1 MRYAPAILRWPDGLT
16 WAYFRVNVT
25 NMKNSRAE
33 ISGKRP
39 YHMSTRA
46 TAAEATG
53 QRILRAFLDLYM
65 AHWLE
70 DLTLDDV
77 AARAGVT
84 VQTVL
89 RRYGSK
95 AGLIQAAGE
104 SLYQQV
110 NSQRNQAPVG
120 DIAGAVAN
128 LMDHY
133 EAVGDLTIRTLAQEQ
148 RHAALHE
155 FAERGR
161 ELHRAWVETAFSP
174 LLDGLSVDERGDT
187 LAKLVVVTDLYVW
200 KLLRRDM
207 GFERK
212 QTERYVVE
220 MVSAVIEH
228 KH

>member
-1 MRYAPAILRWPDGLT
+1 
-16 WAYFRVNVT
+16 
-25 NMKNSRAE
+25 MKSERSENTGR
-33 ISGKRP
+33 RP
-39 YHMSTRA
+39 YRMSTRA
-46 TAAEATG
+46 VAAAATG
-53 QRILRAFLDLYM
+53 QRILQAFLDLYM
-65 AHWLE
+65 VYWLE
-70 DLTLDDV
+70 DLTLDEV
-77 AARAGVT
+77 AARAGVS

-89 RRYGSK
+89 RRYRSK

-110 NSQRNQAPVG
+110 NDQRNQASIG

-148 RHAALHE
+148 RHEALHE

-161 ELHRAWVETAFSP
+161 ALHHAWVETAFSP
-174 LLDGLSVDERGDT
+174 LLDGLPESKRGDT

-207 GFERK
+207 GFERE
-212 QTERYVVE
+212 QTERYVVD
-220 MVSAVIEH
+220 MVSVMIER
-228 KH
+228 KP

>member
-1 MRYAPAILRWPDGLT
+1 MT
-16 WAYFRVNVT
+16 
-25 NMKNSRAE
+25 
-33 ISGKRP
+33 
-39 YHMSTRA
+39 
-46 TAAEATG
+46 
-53 QRILRAFLDLYM
+53 
-65 AHWLE
+65 HWLE
-70 DLTLDDV
+70 DLTLEDV
-77 AARAGVT
+77 AVRAGVT

-110 NSQRNQAPVG
+110 SSQRNQAPAG
-120 DIAGAVAN
+120 DITGAVAN

-148 RHAALHE
+148 RHEALYS

-161 ELHRAWVETAFSP
+161 ALHRAWVETAFSP
-174 LLDGLSVDERGDT
+174 LLNGLSAGERVDM

-207 GFERK
+207 GFERE
-212 QTERYVVE
+212 QTERYVAE
-220 MVSAVIEH
+220 MVSAVIKRKRQE
-228 KH
+228 

>member
-1 MRYAPAILRWPDGLT
+1 
-16 WAYFRVNVT
+16 
-25 NMKNSRAE
+25 MKADYPE
-33 ISGKRP
+33 TGGKRP
-39 YHMSTRA
+39 YHMATRA
-46 TAAEATG
+46 MAAAATG
-53 QRILRAFLDLYM
+53 QRILQAVLDLYM
-65 AHWLE
+65 THWLE
-70 DLTLDDV
+70 DLTLEDV
-77 AARAGVT
+77 AGRAGVT

-110 NSQRNQAPVG
+110 SSQRNQAPVG

-148 RHAALHE
+148 RHAALHV

-161 ELHRAWVETAFSP
+161 ALHRVWVQTAFSP
-174 LLDGLSVDERGDT
+174 LLDGLSIGERGDI
-187 LAKLVVVTDLYVW
+187 LAKLVVVTDLYAW

-207 GFERK
+207 GYERK

-220 MVSAVIEH
+220 MVSALIER
-228 KH
+228 KHQE

>member
-1 MRYAPAILRWPDGLT
+1 
-16 WAYFRVNVT
+16 
-25 NMKNSRAE
+25 
-33 ISGKRP
+33 
-39 YHMSTRA
+39 MSTRA
-46 TAAEATG
+46 VAAAATG

-65 AHWLE
+65 VYWLE
-70 DLTLDDV
+70 DLTLDEV

-110 NSQRNQAPVG
+110 SNQRNQAPVG
-120 DIAGAVAN
+120 DITGAVAN

-133 EAVGDLTIRTLAQEQ
+133 ETVGDLTIRTLAQEQ
-148 RHAALHE
+148 RHEALRI

-161 ELHRAWVETAFSP
+161 ALHRDWVETAFRP
-174 LLDGLSVDERGDT
+174 LLVGLPVGKRGDT

-207 GFERK
+207 GFERE

-220 MVSAVIEH
+220 MVSAVIER

>member
-1 MRYAPAILRWPDGLT
+1 
-16 WAYFRVNVT
+16 
-25 NMKNSRAE
+25 MKLGDSE
-33 ISGKRP
+33 SVGKRP

-46 TAAEATG
+46 AAAAATG
-53 QRILRAFLDLYM
+53 HRILRAFLDLYM
-65 AHWLE
+65 IYWLE

-95 AGLIQAAGE
+95 AGLTQAAGE

-110 NSQRNQAPVG
+110 SSQRNQALAG

-148 RHAALHE
+148 RHEALQV

-161 ELHRAWVETAFSP
+161 ALHRAWVETAFSP
-174 LLDGLSVDERGDT
+174 LLDGLPAGERGDV

-207 GFERK
+207 GFERE

-220 MVSAVIEH
+220 MVSAMIEG

>member
-1 MRYAPAILRWPDGLT
+1 
-16 WAYFRVNVT
+16 
-25 NMKNSRAE
+25 MKVGNSETAGR
-33 ISGKRP
+33 RP

-53 QRILRAFLDLYM
+53 QRILQAVLDLYM
-65 AHWLE
+65 THWLE

-110 NSQRNQAPVG
+110 SSQRNQAPAG

-128 LMDHY
+128 LVDHY
-133 EAVGDLTIRTLAQEQ
+133 EAIGDLTIRTLAQEQ

-161 ELHRAWVETAFSP
+161 VLHRAWVETAFSP
-174 LLDGLSVDERGDT
+174 LLDGLPVGERGDV

-207 GFERK
+207 GFVRE

-220 MVSAVIEH
+220 MVSAMIEH

>member
-1 MRYAPAILRWPDGLT
+1 LT
-16 WAYFRVNVT
+16 QAYFHINIT
-25 NMKNSRAE
+25 DMKNARAE
-33 ISGKRP
+33 TSGKRP
-39 YHMSTRA
+39 YRMATRE

-53 QRILRAFLDLYM
+53 QRILQAFLDLYM

-110 NSQRNQAPVG
+110 SSQRNQAPAG

-161 ELHRAWVETAFSP
+161 VLHRAWVETAFSP
-174 LLDGLSVDERGDT
+174 LLDDLPMGERNDI

-207 GFERK
+207 GFERE

-220 MVSAVIEH
+220 MVSAMIEH
-228 KH
+228 KP

>member
-1 MRYAPAILRWPDGLT
+1 
-16 WAYFRVNVT
+16 
-25 NMKNSRAE
+25 MKVSQTETA
-33 ISGKRP
+33 GKRP
-39 YHMSTRA
+39 YRMSTRA
-46 TAAEATG
+46 TAAAATG
-53 QRILRAFLDLYM
+53 QRILQAFLDLYM
-65 AHWLE
+65 VYWLE
-70 DLTLDDV
+70 DLTLDEV
-77 AARAGVT
+77 AARAGVS

-89 RRYGSK
+89 RRYRSK

-110 NSQRNQAPVG
+110 SDQRNQAPVG

-148 RHAALHE
+148 RHEALRT

-161 ELHRAWVETAFSP
+161 ALHRAWVETAFSP
-174 LLDGLSVDERGDT
+174 HLEGLSVGKRGAT
-187 LAKLVVVTDLYVW
+187 LAKLVVVTDLYAW

-207 GFERK
+207 GFERE
-212 QTERYVVE
+212 QTERYVVD
-220 MVSAVIEH
+220 MVSAMIER

>member
-1 MRYAPAILRWPDGLT
+1 
-16 WAYFRVNVT
+16 
-25 NMKNSRAE
+25 
-33 ISGKRP
+33 
-39 YHMSTRA
+39 MSTRA

-53 QRILRAFLDLYM
+53 QRILQAVLDLYM
-65 AHWLE
+65 TQWLE

-110 NSQRNQAPVG
+110 SSQRNQAPAG
-120 DIAGAVAN
+120 DIAGAVTN

-161 ELHRAWVETAFSP
+161 MLHRAWVETAFSP
-174 LLDGLSVDERGDT
+174 LLDGLPVGERGDA
-187 LAKLVVVTDLYVW
+187 LAKLVVVTDLYAW

-207 GFERK
+207 GFERE

-220 MVSAVIEH
+220 MVSAMIER
-228 KH
+228 KP

>member
-1 MRYAPAILRWPDGLT
+1 
-16 WAYFRVNVT
+16 
-25 NMKNSRAE
+25 
-33 ISGKRP
+33 
-39 YHMSTRA
+39 MSTRA

-53 QRILRAFLDLYM
+53 QRILQAFLDLYM
-65 AHWLE
+65 THWLE
-70 DLTLDDV
+70 DLTLEDV
-77 AARAGVT
+77 AVRAGVT

-110 NSQRNQAPVG
+110 SSQRNQAPAG
-120 DIAGAVAN
+120 DITGAVAN

-148 RHAALHE
+148 RHEALYS

-161 ELHRAWVETAFSP
+161 ALHRAWVETAFSP
-174 LLDGLSVDERGDT
+174 LLNGLSAGERVDM

-207 GFERK
+207 GFERE
-212 QTERYVVE
+212 QTERYVAE
-220 MVSAVIEH
+220 MVSAVIKRKRQE
-228 KH
+228 

>member
-1 MRYAPAILRWPDGLT
+1 
-16 WAYFRVNVT
+16 
-25 NMKNSRAE
+25 MKTGDSETAGR
-33 ISGKRP
+33 RP

-53 QRILRAFLDLYM
+53 QRILQAVLDLYM
-65 AHWLE
+65 TQWLE

-110 NSQRNQAPVG
+110 SSQRNQAPAG

-128 LMDHY
+128 LVDHY
-133 EAVGDLTIRTLAQEQ
+133 EAIGDLTIRTLAQEQ

-161 ELHRAWVETAFSP
+161 MLHRAWVETAFSP
-174 LLDGLSVDERGDT
+174 LLDGLPVGERGDA
-187 LAKLVVVTDLYVW
+187 LAKLVVVTDLYAW

-207 GFERK
+207 GFERE

-220 MVSAVIEH
+220 MVSAMIER
-228 KH
+228 KP

>member
-1 MRYAPAILRWPDGLT
+1 
-16 WAYFRVNVT
+16 
-25 NMKNSRAE
+25 MKVSNSETAGR
-33 ISGKRP
+33 RP

-53 QRILRAFLDLYM
+53 QRILQAFLDLYM
-65 AHWLE
+65 THWLE
-70 DLTLDDV
+70 DLTLEDV
-77 AARAGVT
+77 AVRAGVT

-110 NSQRNQAPVG
+110 SSQRNQAPAG
-120 DIAGAVAN
+120 DITGAVAN

-148 RHAALHE
+148 RHEALYS

-161 ELHRAWVETAFSP
+161 ALHRAWVETAFSP
-174 LLDGLSVDERGDT
+174 LLNGLSAGERVDM

-207 GFERK
+207 GFERE
-212 QTERYVVE
+212 QTERYVAE
-220 MVSAVIEH
+220 MVSAVIKRKRQE
-228 KH
+228 

>member
-1 MRYAPAILRWPDGLT
+1 
-16 WAYFRVNVT
+16 
-25 NMKNSRAE
+25 MKTGDSETAGR
-33 ISGKRP
+33 RP

-53 QRILRAFLDLYM
+53 QRILQAVLDLYM
-65 AHWLE
+65 TQWLE

-110 NSQRNQAPVG
+110 SSQRNQAPAG

-128 LMDHY
+128 LVDHY
-133 EAVGDLTIRTLAQEQ
+133 EAIGDLTIRTLAQEQ

-161 ELHRAWVETAFSP
+161 MLHRAWVETAFSP
-174 LLDGLSVDERGDT
+174 LLDGLPMGERGDV
-187 LAKLVVVTDLYVW
+187 LAKLVVVTDLYAW

-207 GFERK
+207 GFERE

-220 MVSAVIEH
+220 MVSAMIER
-228 KH
+228 KP

>member
-1 MRYAPAILRWPDGLT
+1 
-16 WAYFRVNVT
+16 
-25 NMKNSRAE
+25 MKKTRAE
-33 ISGKRP
+33 TIGKRP
-39 YHMSTRA
+39 YRMATRA

-53 QRILRAFLDLYM
+53 QRILQAVLDLYM
-65 AHWLE
+65 THWLE
-70 DLTLDDV
+70 DLTLEDV
-77 AARAGVT
+77 AGRAGVT

-110 NSQRNQAPVG
+110 SSQRNQAPTG

-148 RHAALHE
+148 RHAALQA

-161 ELHRAWVETAFSP
+161 VLHRAWVETAFSP
-174 LLDGLSVDERGDT
+174 LLDGLPADELGDI
-187 LAKLVVVTDLYVW
+187 LAKLVVVTDLYAW

-207 GFERK
+207 GYERE

-220 MVSAVIEH
+220 MVSALIER
-228 KH
+228 KP

>member
-1 MRYAPAILRWPDGLT
+1 
-16 WAYFRVNVT
+16 
-25 NMKNSRAE
+25 MKIDHSETAGR
-33 ISGKRP
+33 RP

-46 TAAEATG
+46 ASAAATG

-65 AHWLE
+65 TYWLE
-70 DLTLDDV
+70 DLTLDEV
-77 AARAGVT
+77 AARAGVS

-89 RRYGSK
+89 RRYRSK

-110 NSQRNQAPVG
+110 SNQRNQAPVG
-120 DIAGAVAN
+120 NISGAVAN

-148 RHAALHE
+148 RHEALHI

-161 ELHRAWVETAFSP
+161 ALHRAWVETAFSP
-174 LLDGLSVDERGDT
+174 LLDALAMGERGDT
-187 LAKLVVVTDLYVW
+187 LAKLVVVTDLNVW

-207 GFERK
+207 GFERA

-220 MVSAVIEH
+220 MVSAVIER

>member
-1 MRYAPAILRWPDGLT
+1 
-16 WAYFRVNVT
+16 
-25 NMKNSRAE
+25 MKNTRTE
-33 ISGKRP
+33 TSGKRP
-39 YHMSTRA
+39 YHMATRA
-46 TAAEATG
+46 RAAEATG
-53 QRILRAFLDLYM
+53 QRILQAFLDLYM
-65 AHWLE
+65 EHWLE

-95 AGLIQAAGE
+95 ARLLQAAGE

-110 NSQRNQAPVG
+110 SSQRNQAPAG
-120 DIAGAVAN
+120 DITGAMAN

-148 RHAALHE
+148 RHEALHT

-161 ELHRAWVETAFSP
+161 ALHRAWVETAFSP
-174 LLDGLSVDERGDT
+174 LLDVLSADERGAT

-207 GFERK
+207 GFERE
-212 QTERYVVE
+212 QTERYVAE
-220 MVSAVIEH
+220 MVSAVIKRKRQE
-228 KH
+228 

>member
-1 MRYAPAILRWPDGLT
+1 
-16 WAYFRVNVT
+16 
-25 NMKNSRAE
+25 
-33 ISGKRP
+33 
-39 YHMSTRA
+39 MSTRA
-46 TAAEATG
+46 TAAAATG
-53 QRILRAFLDLYM
+53 QRILQAFLDLYM
-65 AHWLE
+65 VYWLE
-70 DLTLDDV
+70 DLTLDVV
-77 AARAGVT
+77 AARAGVS

-89 RRYGSK
+89 RRYRSK

-104 SLYQQV
+104 SLYQRV
-110 NSQRNQAPVG
+110 NDQRNQAPTG
-120 DIAGAVAN
+120 DITGAVAN

-161 ELHRAWVETAFSP
+161 VLHRTWVETAFSP
-174 LLDGLSVDERGDT
+174 LLDDLPVGERGAT

-207 GFERK
+207 GFERE

-220 MVSAVIEH
+220 MVSAMIEDRV
-228 KH
+228 

>member
-1 MRYAPAILRWPDGLT
+1 MKPDDTEPAGR
-16 WAYFRVNVT
+16 RH
-25 NMKNSRAE
+25 
-33 ISGKRP
+33 
-39 YHMSTRA
+39 YHMSIRA
-46 TAAEATG
+46 VAAAATG
-53 QRILRAFLDLYM
+53 QRILRSFLDLYM
-65 AHWLE
+65 VYWLE
-70 DLTLDDV
+70 DLTLDEV

-110 NSQRNQAPVG
+110 SSQRNQAPAG
-120 DIAGAVAN
+120 DVTGAVAN

-133 EAVGDLTIRTLAQEQ
+133 EDVGDLTIRTLAQEQ
-148 RHAALHE
+148 RHEALHI

-161 ELHRAWVETAFSP
+161 ALHRAWVETAFRP
-174 LLDGLSVDERGDT
+174 LLDGIPAGERGAT

-207 GFERK
+207 GFERE

-220 MVSAVIEH
+220 MVSAVIERRH
-228 KH
+228 